1 MNFLVRF
8 KNPAF
13 VIPFIGTVVAFI
25 YQIMGMFG
33 VVPPIAEDQI
43 MQFTGVLVNILVGL
57 GVLVDPTTKG
67 VGDSDRALTYT
78 EPN

>member
-13 VIPFIGTVVAFI
+13 VIPFIGAIVAFI
-25 YQIMGMFG
+25 YQMLGMFG
-33 VVPPIAEDQI
+33 VVPPIAETEVMQI
-43 MQFTGVLVNILVGL
+43 VGLLVNLLVGL
-57 GVLVDPTTKG
+57 GVLIDPTTKG
-67 VGDSDRALTYT
+67 IGDSDRALTYT